1 MGLIDVLNGMQN
13 GPRGER
19 NPSATP
25 NSGSGGM
32 SPITMAILGLLA
44 YKAMK
49 GLAGSQPSAAPANT
63 RVPPGGKAIDVNMP
77 GSSAP
82 GGGGMPGSDAPGGG
96 GGIGD
101 LLRGGL
107 GGLLAGGAAGS
118 VLTGG
123 LNDLLKQFQQ
133 NGHGDAV
140 DLWVGT
146 GPNKTIA
153 PKQLGQA
160 LGSDQISALSAQT
173 GMSRDELLDAL
184 SHYLPQVVDRLT
196 PQGRLP
202 TDHEAQ
208 RML

>member
-13 GPRGER
+13 GPRGQR
-19 NPSATP
+19 DPSATP

-49 GLAGSQPSAAPANT
+49 GLAGGQPSAAPANT

-77 GSSAP
+77 GGSAQSSS
-82 GGGGMPGSDAPGGG
+82 GSAQSSGA

-101 LLRGGL
+101 LMRGGL

-118 VLTGG
+118 VLSGG

-133 NGHGDAV
+133 KGHGDAV
-140 DLWVGT
+140 DRVFGGWRKSAPAADAV
-146 GPNKTIA
+146 PAARRAIA
-153 PKQLGQA
+153 
-160 LGSDQISALSAQT
+160 
-173 GMSRDELLDAL
+173 R
-184 SHYLPQVVDRLT
+184 
-196 PQGRLP
+196 
-202 TDHEAQ
+202 
-208 RML
+208 

>member
-63 RVPPGGKAIDVNMP
+63 RVPPGGKTIDVNMPGSGVPGGGGMP

-82 GGGGMPGSDAPGGG
+82 GGS

-140 DLWVGT
+140 DSWVGT

-202 TDHEAQ
+202 TD
-208 RML
+208 